1 MKPFHFDDPLYFS
14 SIIDLIILTVM
25 SVLIIIVNLKYLNDM
40 NEDDKNRHPG
50 TPPCL
55 ISDVM
60 RTRTK
65 IAMVV
70 SPYYYALVWFLSQGL
85 YLPAWFYHLLCYDQY
100 LLLFQRFF
108 YSFTSFIIAVMR
120 YTFIVHNTK
129 VLEFGKEKAKK
140 LAHYGS
146 VIIPI
151 VFTALHAF
159 TLPVPPSG
167 YNLPHRICIDFL
179 ETSYNMTCGDPNG
192 VKDDCAPILSVVQ
205 PYANLNVT
213 KVIGIFVKVF
223 YVFCCL
229 NILEGIL
236 YWKTFKLIHE

>member
-1 MKPFHFDDPLYFS
+1 M
-14 SIIDLIILTVM
+14 
-25 SVLIIIVNLKYLNDM
+25 VL
-40 NEDDKNRHPG
+40 
-50 TPPCL
+50 
-55 ISDVM
+55 
-60 RTRTK
+60 
-65 IAMVV
+65 
-70 SPYYYALVWFLSQGL
+70 SPYYYALVWFLSQGF
-85 YLPAWFYHLLCYDQY
+85 YLPAWFYPLLCYDQY
-100 LLLFQRFF
+100 LLTFQRFF
-108 YSFTSFIIAVMR
+108 YPLTSLIIAVMR
-120 YTFIVHNTK
+120 YTFIAHNTK
-129 VLEFGKEKAKK
+129 VLDFGKDKAKK

-179 ETSYNMTCGDPNG
+179 ETSYNMTCGDTNG

-205 PYANLNVT
+205 PYTNLYVT

-229 NILEGIL
+229 NILDGIL
-236 YWKTFKLIHE
+236 YWKPFKLIHE